1 VTRLKCLKIENNVLK
16 AVANL
21 KFWCRLSGVTQP
33 TRNLTIRTKHDDP
46 CYLRQQVG
54 IENKG
59 QHTSTVG
66 GKSLK
71 CRRIAMTTRG
81 RGIAPPPPP
90 GSSGGATSPASVSSN
105 ANSGSP
111 MTKRLGLI
119 RGRSN
124 GAGNST
130 GGKVTIGGSPSAPS
144 LNSGGGSGDSGVG
157 DASHNMTAAATSS
170 ANSLGAWGGA
180 SNRQVVQSTNFNEIL
195 LEEERKQS
203 RDNDSPNERLQC
215 LRSRLGSNDESLGD
229 SLRMLLEQN
238 NNNGGPTTLAQGL
251 DVGDGR
257 SSCPHPNSL
266 VDHHG
271 GGRIYDVV
279 PTNMSSNNIVVDD
292 PSDVF
297 RRKGYSPIIGSP
309 TRGGVPRKGL
319 LDWNN
324 NRPRTSS
331 NNEIIIPEGG
341 DDEDYGDSLSGS
353 VWIPNYI
360 RPSLSCPTSVFES
373 PLFPSPQSSPV
384 RLGGGMGGRCS
395 NNTLQHNHSF
405 GGYHHNLH
413 GQSQFT
419 GKGDLTPKTMML
431 SQPYRLEKI
440 QSINASEILQ
450 RFSDEEGGANNDN
463 EDGSSDEDELHIL
476 VDNNGRANNHRMDN
490 SNSLDVSAIECD
502 SSSGDDNSP
511 FRHDNAANDIEMKTI
526 RRSLEGERDGLS
538 SSSDGG
544 GAPVG
549 YEARRKLSDTF
560 DMLAV
565 VGSPSRQQH
574 CQDDEGDAS
583 ALSSTV
589 TKPSPTSVSGLD
601 GETMSGT
608 LSSKSALQL
617 ENGLNIASI
626 SMPHFHL
633 HEALRGTLSQGLI
646 DRVSFYSIV
655 RDINKEAL
663 DAVMTDPRGSVYND
677 GSVHDGNEDVMK
689 SSVKASCL
697 PRELSLVDGKLVA
710 GRNRVTAEDGKIH
723 VHPNP
728 KEERNSVLVIA
739 CLSEEKNPNEAL
751 EMNECTENDYSIFA
765 PSNNPSASCSPLL
778 GAALLDEEW
787 WLMAAIASRT
797 PEEVIINHS
806 TNLLPTFYE
815 AIGEKDVVLETI
827 AGGTSRTQL
836 WKPGRSWWE
845 AKSGKNPWVE
855 PVVHNN
861 RWRSVISFVYFHYN
875 HYLQLIISCH
885 SHVLSIV
892 FSL

>member
-1 VTRLKCLKIENNVLK
+1 M
-16 AVANL
+16 
-21 KFWCRLSGVTQP
+21 P
-33 TRNLTIRTKHDDP
+33 
-46 CYLRQQVG
+46 
-54 IENKG
+54 
-59 QHTSTVG
+59 
-66 GKSLK
+66 
-71 CRRIAMTTRG
+71 TRG
-81 RGIAPPPPP
+81 RGIAPP
-90 GSSGGATSPASVSSN
+90 GASSPASVSSN
-105 ANSGSP
+105 AAGFP
-111 MTKRLGLI
+111 TTKRFGLI
-119 RGRSN
+119 RGRSD
-124 GAGNST
+124 GAGNVA
-130 GGKVTIGGSPSAPS
+130 GGNDMIGSSPSALS
-144 LNSGGGSGDSGVG
+144 INSYSRGGSGGGGSGDSGVG
-157 DASHNMTAAATSS
+157 DASHNMTAAATTS
-170 ANSLGAWGGA
+170 ADSLGAWGGA
-180 SNRQVVQSTNFNEIL
+180 SNRQVGQSTNFNEIL

-203 RDNDSPNERLQC
+203 RDIDSPNERLQS
-215 LRSRLGSNDESLGD
+215 LRPRLGSNEESLGD
-229 SLRMLLEQN
+229 SLRMLLQQSN
-238 NNNGGPTTLAQGL
+238 NNDGPTSADLQAL
-251 DVGDGR
+251 DDDYG
-257 SSCPHPNSL
+257 STSCPHPNSL
-266 VDHHG
+266 VDYHG
-271 GGRIYDVV
+271 GGRIDDVA
-279 PTNMSSNNIVVDD
+279 PTNMSNNIVFVDD
-292 PSDVF
+292 PRDIF

-331 NNEIIIPEGG
+331 NNEITIPEVG

-360 RPSLSCPTSVFES
+360 RSSLSCPTSVFES
-373 PLFPSPQSSPV
+373 PLFPSPQSSPA
-384 RLGGGMGGRCS
+384 RLGGGMSGRCS
-395 NNTLQHNHSF
+395 GNILQHNNSF

-413 GQSQFT
+413 GQSQVT
-419 GKGDLTPKTMML
+419 GKGDLVPKTMVL
-431 SQPYRLEKI
+431 CQPYRLEKI
-440 QSINASEILQ
+440 QSINASEIRQ
-450 RFSDEEGGANNDN
+450 RLSDEEGGSNNDN

-476 VDNNGRANNHRMDN
+476 VDNNDGANNHRMDN

-502 SSSGDDNSP
+502 SLSGDDNSH
-511 FRHDNAANDIEMKTI
+511 FRRDNGANDIEMKTI
-526 RRSLEGERDGLS
+526 RRSLEEGGDGLS
-538 SSSDGG
+538 SSAAGG
-544 GAPVG
+544 GGNDLTTPVE

-560 DMLAV
+560 DLLAV
-565 VGSPSRQQH
+565 VGSPPRQQL
-574 CQDDEGDAS
+574 CQVDAGDAS

-608 LSSKSALQL
+608 VSSELVVKSALQL
-617 ENGLNIASI
+617 ENELNVASI

-677 GSVHDGNEDVMK
+677 GSVHGGSDEVMK
-689 SSVKASCL
+689 SPVKASCL

-739 CLSEEKNPNEAL
+739 CLSDEKNPNEASD
-751 EMNECTENDYSIFA
+751 MNECTENDYAISA
-765 PSNNPSASCSPLL
+765 PNSNPSASCSPLL

-797 PEEVIINHS
+797 PEEVMINQS
-806 TNLLPTFYE
+806 TKLLPTFHE

-861 RWRSVISFVYFHYN
+861 RWRSVT
-875 HYLQLIISCH
+875 L
-885 SHVLSIV
+885 
-892 FSL
+892 